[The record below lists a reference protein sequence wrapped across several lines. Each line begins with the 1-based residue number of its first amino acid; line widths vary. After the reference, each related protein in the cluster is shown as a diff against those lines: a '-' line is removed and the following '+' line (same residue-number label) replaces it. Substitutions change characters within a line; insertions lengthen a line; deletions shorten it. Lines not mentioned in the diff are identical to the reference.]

1 MVRSV
6 LFALLWIAC
15 RASAAAPAMGEDS
28 APVAPPPP
36 IAARAWLLFDYQ
48 SQHVIVAHNVDERVE
63 PASLTKLMSAYV
75 VFEALKQKQIT
86 LEQSVPVSVKAWR
99 MPGSR
104 MFLEPNTPVTVDEL
118 LHGMIVQS
126 GNDAT
131 IALADAVAGSEEAF
145 VERMNQR
152 AAHLGLTA
160 THFANATGLSDPHHY
175 STASDLAT
183 LAVAVMRD
191 FAEHFALY
199 SIREYTYNG
208 ITQRNRNELLFR
220 DPYVDGLKT
229 GHTESAGYC
238 LIATARR
245 GERRLLAVVTG
256 AASESARAIEAQKL
270 LNYGFQYYETMKLY
284 PAGAAVAEIPVWK
297 GSDKRVKA
305 GFREDLYVAV
315 PRGRARLL
323 QARLASLQPLIAPV
337 GLQQQVGVL
346 RLTFDGKPYGE
357 YPVFALEQ
365 VDMANALVRT
375 WDSLQLLF
383 K

>member
-1 MVRSV
+1 MLRSV
-6 LFALLWIAC
+6 LVGLLWIAC
-15 RASAAAPAMGEDS
+15 RATAAAPATDEDS
-28 APVAPPPP
+28 GSPPPPPP
-36 IAARAWLLFDYQ
+36 IAARAWLLLDYQ
-48 SQHVIVAHNVDERVE
+48 SQHVIAAHNVDERVE

-75 VFEALKQKQIT
+75 VFEALKQKQIS
-86 LEQSVPVSVKAWR
+86 LERSVPVSVKAWR

-104 MFLEPNTPVTVDEL
+104 MFLEPSKPATIDEL

-145 VERMNQR
+145 VESMNQR
-152 AAHLGLTA
+152 AAHIGLSG

-191 FAEHFALY
+191 FAEYFPLY
-199 SIREYTYNG
+199 SLREYTYNG

-245 GERRLLAVVTG
+245 EQRRLLAIVTG
-256 AASESARAIEAQKL
+256 AASENARGIEAQKL
-270 LNYGFQYYETMKLY
+270 LNYGFQYYETVKLY
-284 PAGAAVAEIPVWK
+284 PGGAAVAEIPVWK
-297 GSDKRVKA
+297 GSDKRLKA
-305 GFREDLYVAV
+305 GFREDLYVAI
-315 PRGRARLL
+315 PKGQGRLL
-323 QARLASLQPLIAPV
+323 QGKLVSMQPLIAPV
-337 GLQQQVGVL
+337 SLQQQVGVL
-346 RLTFDGKPYGE
+346 RLSFDGKPYGE

-365 VDMANALVRT
+365 VGVANALVRT

>member
-15 RASAAAPAMGEDS
+15 KASAGAPATGEDS
-28 APVAPPPP
+28 AAVAPPPP
-36 IAARAWLLFDYQ
+36 IAARAWLLLDYQ
-48 SQHVIVAHNVDERVE
+48 SQHVIAAHNVDERVE

-86 LEQSVPVSVKAWR
+86 LEQSVPGSVKAWR

-104 MFLEPNTPVTVDEL
+104 MFLEPNKAVTIDQL

-131 IALADAVAGSEEAF
+131 IALADAVTGSEEAF

-152 AAHLGLTA
+152 AAHLGLTV
-160 THFANATGLSDPHHY
+160 THFTNATGLSDPHHY
-175 STASDLAT
+175 STASDLSA

-191 FAEHFALY
+191 FPEYFALY

-245 GERRLLAVVTG
+245 AERRLLAVVTG
-256 AASESARAIEAQKL
+256 AASENARAIEAQKL

-284 PAGAAVAEIPVWK
+284 PAGTAVAEIPVWK

-305 GFREDLYVAV
+305 GFREDLYVAI
-315 PRGRARLL
+315 PKGQARLL
-323 QARLASLQPLIAPV
+323 QAKLASLQPLIAPV

-365 VDMANALVRT
+365 VDVANALVRT